1 MQSYEYN
8 QYWNSLQFID
18 DVCNIQ
24 KAYIKN
30 FMASDKSEYIK
41 LFFLPP
47 VGISNLDDPVQR
59 YFLHY
64 IFVPGIIHVN

>member
-1 MQSYEYN
+1 
-8 QYWNSLQFID
+8 
-18 DVCNIQ
+18 
-24 KAYIKN
+24 
-30 FMASDKSEYIK
+30 MASDKSEYIK